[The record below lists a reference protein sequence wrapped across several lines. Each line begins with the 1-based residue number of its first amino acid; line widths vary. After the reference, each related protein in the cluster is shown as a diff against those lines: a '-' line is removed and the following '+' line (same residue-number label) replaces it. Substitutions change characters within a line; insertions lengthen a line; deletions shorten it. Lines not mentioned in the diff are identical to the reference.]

1 MYGLNKMDENAVL
14 TLLNDLGIAYR
25 YVSHPEVKTVADHLG
40 FAATFPAQLL
50 KNLLLKNSS
59 GKHFY
64 LYILDGNRKADLRE
78 LARQLEESRLSFAS
92 PGELMA
98 TLGVEPG
105 SVTPF
110 SVAYHSKSN
119 IQIIIDASVSAT
131 QPLGF
136 HPLVNTA
143 SVCISRSDL
152 LRLLAFYGYF
162 PTDIDSG
169 DILRLKRDACSS

>member
-1 MYGLNKMDENAVL
+1 MDENAVL
-14 TLLNDLGIAYR
+14 TLLNKLGIPYR
-25 YVSHPEVKTVADHLG
+25 YVSHPEVKTVADHMS

-50 KNLLLKNSS
+50 KNLLLKNSP

-78 LARQLEESRLSFAS
+78 VALQLGESRLSFAS
-92 PGELMA
+92 PGELMT

-119 IQIIIDASVSAT
+119 LQILIDASVSAT

-136 HPLVNTA
+136 HPLINTA
-143 SVCISRSDL
+143 SVCISRADL

-162 PTDIDSG
+162 PTDCQTDG
-169 DILRLKRDACSS
+169 LLRLKRDYRSS

>member
-1 MYGLNKMDENAVL
+1 MDENAVL
-14 TLLNDLGIAYR
+14 TLLNELGIPYQ
-25 YVSHPEVKTVADHLG
+25 YVSHPEVKTVADHLS

-59 GKHFY
+59 GTHFY
-64 LYILDGNRKADLRE
+64 LYILEGNRKADLRG
-78 LARQLEESRLSFAS
+78 LALQLEESRLSFAS
-92 PGELMA
+92 PVELMD

-110 SVAYHSKSN
+110 SVAHNSKRD
-119 IQIIIDASVSAT
+119 IQIIIDSSVSAT

-143 SVCISRSDL
+143 SICLSRSDL
-152 LRLLAFYGYF
+152 LRLLAFHGYF
-162 PTDIDSG
+162 PG
-169 DILRLKRDACSS
+169 ERQPGGVLRLHASRKV